1 MTINKADEI
10 EQNNNPYKDT
20 LLFHKIESME
30 RKYNEQ
36 FQQVFKVCWLSIAQH
51 IYKFDPV
58 SNAHHTRL
66 YQ

>member
-20 LLFHKIESME
+20 LLFHKNESME

-36 FQQVFKVCWLSIAQH
+36 FQQVKV
-51 IYKFDPV
+51 YDYRR
-58 SNAHHTRL
+58 T
-66 YQ
+66 